1 MRGDRFVH
9 SFDCDDYFKGIMHI
23 KTSQAIHFK
32 YVQFMY
38 VLNKIIKKKK
48 KSTGVGCHCLLQN
61 SMEALKKVKNRS
73 RNSTSAYIPSRGE
86 QGLEEVIV
94 HHVHSSII
102 SRAKRWK
109 QPKCPSVEEWINS
122 V

>member
-1 MRGDRFVH
+1 
-9 SFDCDDYFKGIMHI
+9 
-23 KTSQAIHFK
+23 
-32 YVQFMY
+32 
-38 VLNKIIKKKK
+38 
-48 KSTGVGCHCLLQN
+48 
-61 SMEALKKVKNRS
+61 MEALKKVKNRS

-109 QPKCPSVEEWINS
+109 QPKCPSIEEWIKCIEKRIGFSFKEEGNS
-122 V
+122 DTGYNTD